1 MTSVNPENLDAAVHT
16 FSVNPSDAPFINRKG
31 FGYSPRLNSAK
42 LPNGSRKVVLPMIM
56 ERPEG
61 THYLGSLDTQVP
73 TYLGKEYMPI
83 KMCFDSGSS
92 ITLISAKSYQA
103 LKSPPRLKQGHK
115 LKLKGV

>member
-31 FGYSPRLNSAK
+31 FGYSPRLHSAK

-56 ERPEG
+56 ERPKG
-61 THYLGSLDTQVP
+61 IHYLGTLDTQVP
-73 TYLGKEYMPI
+73 TYLGKEYVPI

-103 LKSPPRLKQGHK
+103 LKSPPRLKEG
-115 LKLKGV
+115 